1 MKHIMSLLI
10 AAVLIV
16 AAYIYQFGLPAGL
29 ASLFADQSGQPTASR
44 SPASGQSQGARPGG
58 RNAGATY
65 VTLADITYKPYE
77 DTFSSIGTG
86 VAKQSVSLV
95 SEVSGQIKD
104 VMFEGTPHVSKGDV
118 LLQLEDT
125 SERINVEIAEANLS
139 KAEDTLERYSTLQSR
154 NSGIVTA
161 TSMKEAESAAAVA
174 RGNLALAE
182 KELADRTIKSPIDG
196 RLGLAEWEV
205 GDFLSN
211 GAKIVDI
218 NNTETILV
226 TFELPERAMNLL
238 ELDKEV
244 YVTTPAI
251 NGKVFEGKIIAFDST
266 IDETTRTITV
276 KAEIENGDGRLWPG
290 MTFEVML
297 RQKTEPLAALPA
309 MALTWTR
316 DGTQVWLAE
325 DGKVRAV
332 PVIFR
337 YRQDDTIWIEGDLKE
352 GTKVVVEGVQKLRP
366 GASIVAEQGGSS
378 NQKPT
383 TTASTRTE

>member
-1 MKHIMSLLI
+1 MKHILSLI
-10 AAVLIV
+10 AVAVLIL
-16 AAYIYQFGLPAGL
+16 AAYIYQFGLPFGL
-29 ASLFADQSGQPTASR
+29 SSLLGDQASQTASGQAG
-44 SPASGQSQGARPGG
+44 PASGSNSARRAG
-58 RNAGATY
+58 RASNATY
-65 VTLADITYKPYE
+65 VTLADVTFKPYE

-86 VAKQSVSLV
+86 VAKQSVSLI
-95 SEVSGQIKD
+95 SEVSGQIKE
-104 VMFEGTPHVSKGDV
+104 VMFEGTPVVSAGDV
-118 LLQLEDT
+118 LLKLEDT

-139 KAEDTLERYSTLQSR
+139 QAEDSLERYSLLQSR

-174 RGNLALAE
+174 RGNLALAQ
-182 KELADRTIKSPIDG
+182 KELEDRTIKSPIDG

-211 GAKIVDI
+211 GAEIVDI
-218 NNTETILV
+218 NNTETIIV

-238 ELDKEV
+238 KLDKEV
-244 YVTTPAI
+244 FATTPAFSGKI
-251 NGKVFEGKIIAFDST
+251 FNGRIIAFDST
-266 IDETTRTITV
+266 IDEATRTITV
-276 KAEIENGDGRLWPG
+276 KAEIDNGEGRLWPG

-297 RQKTEPLAALPA
+297 RQHTEPLAAVPA

-337 YRQDDTIWIEGDLKE
+337 YRQDDTIWIEGDELKD
-352 GTKVVVEGVQKLRP
+352 GKKVVVEGVQKLRP
-366 GASIVAEQGGSS
+366 GATIISDEDKKADSNASPKSAE
-378 NQKPT
+378 
-383 TTASTRTE
+383 

>member
-1 MKHIMSLLI
+1 MSLLI

-16 AAYIYQFGLPAGL
+16 TAYIYQFGLPAGL
-29 ASLFADQSGQPTASR
+29 SSLFAGQSDQPTASG
-44 SPASGQSQGARPGG
+44 SPASGRSQGARPGG

-182 KELADRTIKSPIDG
+182 KELSDRTIKSPIDG

-238 ELDKEV
+238 ELGREV

-378 NQKPT
+378 DRKPT

>member
-1 MKHIMSLLI
+1 
-10 AAVLIV
+10 
-16 AAYIYQFGLPAGL
+16 
-29 ASLFADQSGQPTASR
+29 
-44 SPASGQSQGARPGG
+44 
-58 RNAGATY
+58 
-65 VTLADITYKPYE
+65 
-77 DTFSSIGTG
+77 
-86 VAKQSVSLV
+86 
-95 SEVSGQIKD
+95 
-104 VMFEGTPHVSKGDV
+104 
-118 LLQLEDT
+118 
-125 SERINVEIAEANLS
+125 
-139 KAEDTLERYSTLQSR
+139 
-154 NSGIVTA
+154 VTA

-182 KELADRTIKSPIDG
+182 KELSDRTIKSPIDG

-238 ELDKEV
+238 ELGREV

-378 NQKPT
+378 DRKPT

>member
-1 MKHIMSLLI
+1 
-10 AAVLIV
+10 
-16 AAYIYQFGLPAGL
+16 
-29 ASLFADQSGQPTASR
+29 
-44 SPASGQSQGARPGG
+44 
-58 RNAGATY
+58 

-182 KELADRTIKSPIDG
+182 KELSDRTIKSPIDG

-238 ELDKEV
+238 ELGREV

-378 NQKPT
+378 DRKPT